1 MKQAKINGKGQ
12 GDGHRLKE
20 CSSCSRMSNQL
31 RGHAAMLLAGPY
43 YLAEDQWILPLG
55 FACEGFTVKRYRRKL
70 AVFPPWR

>member
-1 MKQAKINGKGQ
+1 MKQAQINGKGQ

-31 RGHAAMLLAGPY
+31 RGHAAMLLASVCY
-43 YLAEDQWILPLG
+43 HAEDQWILPLG
-55 FACEGFTVKRYRRKL
+55 FACESFTVKRYRRKL

>member
-12 GDGHRLKE
+12 DDGHRLKE
-20 CSSCSRMSNQL
+20 CSSCLQTSNQL
-31 RGHAAMLLAGPY
+31 RRYAAMLLAGLC